1 MTKDQETPVTETPN
15 SGESGQKTSKPK
27 ARASARGK
35 SATATEATP
44 GQAEKTSSRSSPAS
58 KTSSSS
64 SPSADTPAPKAI
76 KPKAGKSAAAKSVA
90 APKSTGTKPESA
102 EEASAVKGASAPK
115 AAEKSATKAKSA
127 SKTAAKSKPAAG
139 SKSGA
144 EEKTVKKTAA
154 KTEKKA
160 ASSDGSSTS
169 PSTAD
174 SKPATVRASAP
185 KSRQTTA
192 KSGAKPAAVTAKSG
206 TQDTSGAKAAP
217 AAKPAPAESAKNTP
231 KAAGE
236 TVTAKTPAAKAAPAG
251 NAAPN
256 AGQAPRHA
264 AKAGDKL
271 PATEAAKAAA
281 VSVNAQSSPPSDNA
295 AADGAHKAGAKPA
308 SAARSRAATKARA
321 ATARKKT
328 TPKSTDT
335 SAEKASGA
343 GKAATAKPK
352 SDATAKTPVRAT
364 EKISPASAGA
374 TASGQA
380 MPKDQAAFN
389 GQAAGSAR
397 QGKDLTPPAAAAR
410 TAESTAA
417 RTAPARTEIVTE
429 RAAGQSAQQPGS
441 APRPDR
447 AKPAAAS
454 AAQAG
459 AAPDTVKTTTAV
471 LALASTERLALTGRD
486 SLAIEST
493 EMLALTVTTSEAV
506 SSGENGASADAAS
519 ETSGDA
525 PRRKNRR
532 GRRGGRGRNRKKE
545 QNGENG
551 EALTVGTSSGAETHP
566 QDALQA
572 DDAQQ
577 DDDAQPLVATAQAPA
592 VNGTASDSATARDS
606 AAPTAESKK
615 TASQE
620 SGRHKSKSESANAR
634 RRMFIS
640 VLPGEQVEVALTE
653 DGQLLEYYLDMLH
666 QRKIKGNIYKG
677 VIHNIDTNLQ
687 AAFVSYG
694 AGKNGFLQIDEIHPE
709 YWLTHH
715 EPAKGKK
722 FPPIQKVLKAGQE
735 VLVQVVKE
743 PTGSKGAFLTTWLS
757 LAGRFLV
764 LTPGQ
769 EQIGVSR
776 KVDDEEERSRL
787 REMMNGI
794 DPGQGLG
801 VIVRTVSAGTTKT
814 TLKNDLQYL
823 KRVWRDIRKKATEVT
838 APALIYQEPG
848 LSERAVRDYLT
859 EDVGEIWVDHED
871 VAQSIRETVN
881 LLFPRKSDLVRLH
894 SDVRTS
900 MWERFSLRRQL
911 DQIYT
916 REVLLPSGGRL
927 VFDQTEALMAV
938 DINSGKISGKGNFE
952 AMAHKTN
959 MEAAETIARHL
970 KLRDIGGQVVIDFIE
985 MRDKKHIIEV
995 EKTLRSAMKNDR
1007 ARHDVGRMS
1016 AFGLLELV
1024 RQRTGSSALAITME
1038 PCPSCGGTG
1047 QRRNLEW
1054 QALQAL
1060 RELRRMLR
1068 AESKEK
1074 CVYSTSAELALYL
1087 LNHKRDSLREMEQ
1100 DYGKCLEISVRP

>member
-1 MTKDQETPVTETPN
+1 MTKDQETPVTETQN

-27 ARASARGK
+27 SRASARGK
-35 SATATEATP
+35 SATASEATA
-44 GQAEKTSSRSSPAS
+44 GQAEKTSSRPSPAS

-64 SPSADTPAPKAI
+64 SPSADTPAPKAS
-76 KPKAGKSAAAKSVA
+76 KPRAGKSTATKPVAASKSTAAKAGSAEDASAAKGAAKTKTVEKTATKAKSTAKPAVKSKAAAGSEAEGVEKTVKKAKAEEKTPEAASSAAA
-90 APKSTGTKPESA
+90 APKRT
-102 EEASAVKGASAPK
+102 APK
-115 AAEKSATKAKSA
+115 AATAKSKQATTKSTGKPAAGTAKSGSEDAPADKTASAAAGAKTAKSATKATDGTAAPKAVAAKAPDAKDAAPSVAQSPKSA
-127 SKTAAKSKPAAG
+127 SQTGEKLPGADAAKAPADTAANKVQTAAPSAAAKDGTVAAG
-139 SKSGA
+139 
-144 EEKTVKKTAA
+144 
-154 KTEKKA
+154 
-160 ASSDGSSTS
+160 
-169 PSTAD
+169 
-174 SKPATVRASAP
+174 AP
-185 KSRQTTA
+185 EA
-192 KSGAKPAAVTAKSG
+192 
-206 TQDTSGAKAAP
+206 GAKA
-217 AAKPAPAESAKNTP
+217 
-231 KAAGE
+231 
-236 TVTAKTPAAKAAPAG
+236 
-251 NAAPN
+251 
-256 AGQAPRHA
+256 
-264 AKAGDKL
+264 
-271 PATEAAKAAA
+271 
-281 VSVNAQSSPPSDNA
+281 
-295 AADGAHKAGAKPA
+295 A

-328 TPKSTDT
+328 TDKSADK
-335 SAEKASGA
+335 SAAEGRVAPAQPESTA
-343 GKAATAKPK
+343 AAATVAG
-352 SDATAKTPVRAT
+352 AA
-364 EKISPASAGA
+364 EKISPPSAGA
-374 TASGQA
+374 TAPA
-380 MPKDQAAFN
+380 MPTPPASS
-389 GQAAGSAR
+389 SAR
-397 QGKDLTPPAAAAR
+397 EGKDLTPPAPAAAV
-410 TAESTAA
+410 AEHAA
-417 RTAPARTEIVTE
+417 EHT
-429 RAAGQSAQQPGS
+429 AGQPRSA
-441 APRPDR
+441 ANAEK
-447 AKPAAAS
+447 AKPAASS
-454 AAQAG
+454 AAHPT
-459 AAPDTVKTTTAV
+459 AAHGTVKTETAV
-471 LALASTERLALTGRD
+471 LALAATERLALTGRN
-486 SLAIEST
+486 SLAIENT
-493 EMLALTVTTSEAV
+493 ELLALTLTTSETV
-506 SSGENGASADAAS
+506 PQEENGAGAEAS
-519 ETSGDA
+519 ETSGEV

-545 QNGENG
+545 LNGENG
-551 EALTVGTSSGAETHP
+551 DALAAGTSAADSVHSEDSLQNEDEGFSAESP
-566 QDALQA
+566 
-572 DDAQQ
+572 
-577 DDDAQPLVATAQAPA
+577 QAPA
-592 VNGTASDSATARDS
+592 VSGNAPDEAAAKESPG
-606 AAPTAESKK
+606 AAPAASSKK
-615 TASQE
+615 NAPTE
-620 SGRHKSKSESANAR
+620 TGKHKSKSESANAR

-838 APALIYQEPG
+838 APSLIYQEPG

-859 EDVGEIWVDHED
+859 DDVGEIWVDNED

-1038 PCPSCGGTG
+1038 PCPACGGTG

-1074 CVYSTSAELALYL
+1074 CVYGTSAELALYL